1 MPSHLGPLAVI
12 WGSVALL
19 ALLTHLAWQQR
30 PKRGSVL
37 FAIAM
42 LCGTWWAAAAAIGLS
57 ASADA
62 TMVFWGRLEWA
73 GIAFGPVAWF
83 LFALEYTGREKYATP
98 TFAALI
104 SVLPTT
110 TVILAMTNSLHGLV
124 YLSTSRTSAGPL
136 SVLDVQFGPWFWVH
150 YVYVMFLVGGGVMFI
165 LQLAVGNRDRYLDQV
180 LALLVVVA
188 PPVLGSTVYLAGFE
202 PFGALDPTPF
212 TFLVT
217 GFAGI
222 VALKQFNFL
231 DAVPVSDRIARES
244 LVDEMEQAV
253 VVVDTNGH
261 VVKLNPAAERLFTD
275 DNSQVG
281 AHASAIVPEFDSLPS
296 GPSDE
301 RTTVA
306 VQVETRERIFE
317 VQVTDLH
324 TGQAGDDG
332 AVLLFH
338 DVTEQRTRLQ
348 RLDVLNRVLR
358 HNLRNE
364 MNVVYGYADRIQNAN
379 DDEDTVTLA
388 SQIKEK
394 SLAMTAV
401 GDRAREI
408 DDILQNDHEN
418 ESTATL
424 SALISWEVDRI
435 AKDHPNVTVEYT
447 TTDSVVECP
456 TELETVLRILDDEM
470 IDYNEREHTALSID
484 GIVSDGYATIS
495 VSDNGVGIPDSERKI
510 LESGEETE
518 LRHGSGLGLWLANWG
533 VQAMGGSLSLVPDG
547 DMGIA
552 VEIDVPCEGSSD
564 ENYTT
569 E

>member
-42 LCGTWWAAAAAIGLS
+42 LCGTWWAVAAAIGLS

-62 TMVFWGRLEWA
+62 TMVFWARVEWA

-83 LFALEYTGREKYATP
+83 LFTLEYTGREKYATP

-124 YLSTSRTSAGPL
+124 YVSTTRTSAGPL
-136 SVLDVQFGPWFWVH
+136 SMLNVQFGPWFWVH
-150 YVYVMFLVGGGVMFI
+150 YVYICLLLGVGAVLI
-165 LQLAVGNRDRYLDQV
+165 TQLAIENRDRYLDQV
-180 LALLVVVA
+180 IAILAVLA
-188 PPVLGSTVYLAGFE
+188 PPVVGSTAYLVGLE

-212 TFLVT
+212 TFVLSGLV
-217 GFAGI
+217 GI
-222 VALKQFNFL
+222 VALRRYNFL
-231 DAVPVSDRIARES
+231 DAVPISDRIARES
-244 LVDEMEQAV
+244 LVDEMDQAV
-253 VVVDTNGH
+253 VVDSNGH
-261 VVKLNPAAERLFTD
+261 IVKVNPAGERFFPSD
-275 DNSQVG
+275 DSPVG
-281 AHASAIVPEFDSLPS
+281 KHTSTIVPEYERLADDAH
-296 GPSDE
+296 DE
-301 RTTVA
+301 RTTV
-306 VQVETRERIFE
+306 VIQLDSRERIFE

-324 TGQAGDDG
+324 TDRTGGAG
-332 AVLLFH
+332 AVLVFN

-364 MNVVYGYADRIQNAN
+364 MNVVYGHADRIQDPN
-379 DDEDTVTLA
+379 DPEDVVA
-388 SQIKEK
+388 IAGKIKEK

-408 DDILQNDHEN
+408 DDILQNDDET
-418 ESTATL
+418 ESSATL
-424 SALISWEVDRI
+424 SALIRWEVDRI
-435 AKDHPNVTVEYT
+435 GTDHPNVTVDYT
-447 TTDSVVECP
+447 TADDEAEYP
-456 TELETVLRILDDEM
+456 TGLETILRILVDEM
-470 IDYNEREHTALSID
+470 IDYNEQEHTAISID
-484 GIVSDGYATIS
+484 VTADDGHAIVSI
-495 VSDNGVGIPDSERKI
+495 SDNGVGIPDSERQVI
-510 LESGEETE
+510 ESGEETE

-533 VQAMGGSLSLVPDG
+533 VQAIGGTLSLMPDEEL
-547 DMGIA
+547 GIA
-552 VEIDVPCEGSSD
+552 VEVDVPRVRVTDEGS
-564 ENYTT
+564 TT